1 MKKIYKL
8 FLVGVL
14 VTGIFDLGI
23 FSSQQVKAVENETTG
38 QSALPNEEMVSVLA
52 AESTIH
58 VTYYDA
64 DTGDVLKEFNVSG
77 EVGTQFTDH
86 FGELSAQFPT
96 GYSLSPDPRT
106 DYSPTFVEGEVGTAS
121 FYFTKD
127 APVESTIHVT
137 YYDADTGDVLKEFNV
152 SGEVGTQFTDHQDEL
167 TAQYPAGYSLSPDP
181 RTEYS
186 PTFVE
191 GEVGNARF
199 YFTKDTVAQAK
210 INVEFYDQDTNKVI
224 GNTEV
229 SGEVGTTLNAKRSEV
244 EAKYQSGYTLVSDN
258 DSYNTEFVDGDST
271 TVRINFK
278 KDEEQIPDEG
288 KINVEFYDQDT
299 NKVIGNTE
307 VSGEVGTTL
316 NAKRSEVE
324 AKYPS
329 GYTLVSDNDSYNTEF
344 VDGDS
349 TTVRLNFK
357 KDPQPVPANGTIHI
371 QFIDQTTKAILKEF
385 DVSGTVGTTLA
396 EYKKELEN
404 HFPTD
409 YKLVSDADSY
419 KLVFKSDE
427 VGTAKL
433 YFEKIKLAV
442 PTINSVPGVQS
453 SGQSSTY
460 QRTNTLGNQPI
471 TSNTKNTSTT
481 IPKLNDSKNSYLIV
495 IGFLV
500 LGGVLLLFKRNTRK
514 NIH

>member
-1 MKKIYKL
+1 M
-8 FLVGVL
+8 
-14 VTGIFDLGI
+14 
-23 FSSQQVKAVENETTG
+23 
-38 QSALPNEEMVSVLA
+38 
-52 AESTIH
+52 
-58 VTYYDA
+58 
-64 DTGDVLKEFNVSG
+64 
-77 EVGTQFTDH
+77 
-86 FGELSAQFPT
+86 
-96 GYSLSPDPRT
+96 
-106 DYSPTFVEGEVGTAS
+106 
-121 FYFTKD
+121 
-127 APVESTIHVT
+127 
-137 YYDADTGDVLKEFNV
+137 
-152 SGEVGTQFTDHQDEL
+152 
-167 TAQYPAGYSLSPDP
+167 
-181 RTEYS
+181 
-186 PTFVE
+186 
-191 GEVGNARF
+191 
-199 YFTKDTVAQAK
+199 
-210 INVEFYDQDTNKVI
+210 
-224 GNTEV
+224 
-229 SGEVGTTLNAKRSEV
+229 
-244 EAKYQSGYTLVSDN
+244 
-258 DSYNTEFVDGDST
+258 
-271 TVRINFK
+271 
-278 KDEEQIPDEG
+278 
-288 KINVEFYDQDT
+288 
-299 NKVIGNTE
+299 
-307 VSGEVGTTL
+307 
-316 NAKRSEVE
+316 E

-385 DVSGTVGTTLA
+385 DVSGTVGTTLS

-419 KLVFKSDE
+419 KLVFKLDE
-427 VGTAKL
+427 VGTARL

-500 LGGVLLLFKRNTRK
+500 LGGALLLFKRNTRK

>member
-1 MKKIYKL
+1 M
-8 FLVGVL
+8 
-14 VTGIFDLGI
+14 
-23 FSSQQVKAVENETTG
+23 
-38 QSALPNEEMVSVLA
+38 
-52 AESTIH
+52 
-58 VTYYDA
+58 
-64 DTGDVLKEFNVSG
+64 LKEFNVSG

-86 FGELSAQFPT
+86 QDELAAQYPE

-210 INVEFYDQDTNKVI
+210 INVEFYDQDTGKVI

-244 EAKYQSGYTLVSDN
+244 EAKYPSGYTLVSDN

-299 NKVIGNTE
+299 GKVIGNTE

-385 DVSGTVGTTLA
+385 DVSGTVGTTLS

-419 KLVFKSDE
+419 KLVFKLDE
-427 VGTAKL
+427 VGTARL

-500 LGGVLLLFKRNTRK
+500 LGGALLLFKRNTRK